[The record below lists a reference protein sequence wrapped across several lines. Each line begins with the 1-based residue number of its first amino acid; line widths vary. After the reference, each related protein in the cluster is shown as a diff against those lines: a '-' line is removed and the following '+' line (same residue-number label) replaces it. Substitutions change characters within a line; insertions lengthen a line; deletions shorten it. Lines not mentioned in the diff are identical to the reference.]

1 MANRQKK
8 DHRSSDLSR
17 RQGIRE
23 IKQSFLIVCE
33 GEKTEPDYFKA
44 FRMTAATV
52 KAVGQAMNTMTLVSK
67 AISIRESDKKRKKVY
82 DQCWVVFDKDDFPA
96 KDFNQAIQFA
106 EKNGFRVAYSN
117 QAFEYWFLLHYN
129 LYTGAIHRN
138 QYKDML
144 TKLTGMPYR
153 KSEGYVL
160 SCTICFSFVNSKP
173 SIMQSLYL
181 QKSHTAT
188 LPRKNLLQPFR
199 DLFQN
204 SINTCSKTIV
214 IRVVFP
220 NPKRKLVDL
229 RKFCILTSFLSVLQK
244 LTPKHYCVS

>member
-1 MANRQKK
+1 MAKRQKK

-17 RQGIRE
+17 RQGVRE

-67 AISIRESDKKRKKVY
+67 AISIREADQKRKKVY
-82 DQCWVVFDKDDFPA
+82 DQSWVVFDKDDFPA

-117 QAFEYWFLLHYN
+117 QAFEYWFLMHYN

-144 TKLTGMPYR
+144 TKLTGIPYS
-153 KSEGYVL
+153 KSEGYGAV
-160 SCTICFSFVNSKP
+160 
-173 SIMQSLYL
+173 MY
-181 QKSHTAT
+181 
-188 LPRKNLLQPFR
+188 NLLLSRQ
-199 DLFQN
+199 QQA
-204 SINTCSKTIV
+204 INNAETVLAEISHGNPAEEESSTTVQRLV
-214 IRVVFP
+214 IEL
-220 NPKRKLVDL
+220 N
-229 RKFCILTSFLSVLQK
+229 KFL
-244 LTPKHYCVS
+244 

>member
-1 MANRQKK
+1 MAKRQKK

-17 RQGIRE
+17 RQGVRE

-33 GEKTEPDYFKA
+33 GEKTEPDYFRA

-67 AISIRESDKKRKKVY
+67 AISIRDADQKRKKIY

-129 LYTGAIHRN
+129 LYTGAIHRS

-144 TKLTGMPYR
+144 TKLTGMPYS
-153 KSEGYVL
+153 KIEGYGAV
-160 SCTICFSFVNSKP
+160 
-173 SIMQSLYL
+173 MY
-181 QKSHTAT
+181 
-188 LPRKNLLQPFR
+188 NLLLSKQ
-199 DLFQN
+199 QQA
-204 SINTCSKTIV
+204 INNAETVLAEISHG
-214 IRVVFP
+214 
-220 NPKRKLVDL
+220 NPAEEESSTTVQRLVL
-229 RKFCILTSFLSVLQK
+229 ELNKYL
-244 LTPKHYCVS
+244 

>member
-1 MANRQKK
+1 MAKRQKK

-17 RQGIRE
+17 RQGVRE

-67 AISIRESDKKRKKVY
+67 AISIREADQKRKKVY

-144 TKLTGMPYR
+144 TKLTGIPYS
-153 KSEGYVL
+153 KSEGYGAV
-160 SCTICFSFVNSKP
+160 
-173 SIMQSLYL
+173 MY
-181 QKSHTAT
+181 
-188 LPRKNLLQPFR
+188 NLLLSRQ
-199 DLFQN
+199 QQA
-204 SINTCSKTIV
+204 INNAETVLAEISHGNPAEEESSTTVQRLV
-214 IRVVFP
+214 IEL
-220 NPKRKLVDL
+220 N
-229 RKFCILTSFLSVLQK
+229 KFL
-244 LTPKHYCVS
+244 

>member
-1 MANRQKK
+1 MAKRQKK
-8 DHRSSDLSR
+8 DHKSSDLSR
-17 RQGIRE
+17 RQGVRE

-33 GEKTEPDYFKA
+33 GEKTEPDYFRA

-67 AISIRESDKKRKKVY
+67 AISIRDADQKRKKIH

-129 LYTGAIHRN
+129 LYIGAIHRS

-144 TKLTGMPYR
+144 TKLTGMPYS
-153 KSEGYVL
+153 KSEGYGAV
-160 SCTICFSFVNSKP
+160 
-173 SIMQSLYL
+173 MY
-181 QKSHTAT
+181 
-188 LPRKNLLQPFR
+188 NLLLSRQ
-199 DLFQN
+199 QQA
-204 SINTCSKTIV
+204 INNAETVLAEISHG
-214 IRVVFP
+214 
-220 NPKRKLVDL
+220 NPAEEESSTTVQTLVL
-229 RKFCILTSFLSVLQK
+229 ELNKYL
-244 LTPKHYCVS
+244 

>member
-1 MANRQKK
+1 MAKRQKK

-17 RQGIRE
+17 RQGVRE

-67 AISIRESDKKRKKVY
+67 AISIRDADQKRKKIY

-129 LYTGAIHRN
+129 LYTGAIHRS

-144 TKLTGMPYR
+144 TKLTGMPYS
-153 KSEGYVL
+153 KSDGYGAV
-160 SCTICFSFVNSKP
+160 
-173 SIMQSLYL
+173 MY
-181 QKSHTAT
+181 
-188 LPRKNLLQPFR
+188 NLLLSRQQQAIDNAETVLAEISHGNPAEEESSTTVQR
-199 DLFQN
+199 L
-204 SINTCSKTIV
+204 
-214 IRVVFP
+214 VVEL
-220 NPKRKLVDL
+220 NKYL
-229 RKFCILTSFLSVLQK
+229 
-244 LTPKHYCVS
+244 

>member
-1 MANRQKK
+1 M
-8 DHRSSDLSR
+8 
-17 RQGIRE
+17 RE

-67 AISIRESDKKRKKVY
+67 AISIRDADQKRKKIY

-129 LYTGAIHRN
+129 LYTGAIHRS
-138 QYKDML
+138 QYKDMI
-144 TKLTGMPYR
+144 TKLTGMPY
-153 KSEGYVL
+153 
-160 SCTICFSFVNSKP
+160 SKRDGHGAV
-173 SIMQSLYL
+173 MY
-181 QKSHTAT
+181 
-188 LPRKNLLQPFR
+188 NLLLSRQ
-199 DLFQN
+199 QQA
-204 SINTCSKTIV
+204 INNAETVLAEISHGNPAEEESSTTV
-214 IRVVFP
+214 QRLVVEL
-220 NPKRKLVDL
+220 NKYL
-229 RKFCILTSFLSVLQK
+229 
-244 LTPKHYCVS
+244 